1 MPIQKTSRNAKQ
13 KKKKRK
19 KRNRFLMK
27 NTNERKTLNMKHT
40 KPKTYKGEMSF

>member
-13 KKKKRK
+13 KKKKK
-19 KRNRFLMK
+19 KRNGFLMK